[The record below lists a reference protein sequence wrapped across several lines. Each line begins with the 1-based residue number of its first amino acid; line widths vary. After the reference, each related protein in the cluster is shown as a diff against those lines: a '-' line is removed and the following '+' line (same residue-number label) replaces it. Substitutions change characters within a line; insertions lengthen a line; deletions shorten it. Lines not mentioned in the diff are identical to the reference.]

1 MCGLGCWPSC
11 GSAHVRSE
19 RQHGLCLPPCPVLP
33 GSARVVPPGSG
44 QALGWLGMPE
54 AWEGPTGR
62 WPNRC
67 LLALQLLWIPK
78 ERRERGRGERR
89 REMETERE
97 RETEGRDRERW
108 RQRDTERRR
117 EGDKDRQRKKERETE
132 RERQRA
138 RGEEQFNFILRFK

>member
-97 RETEGRDRERW
+97 RETEWE
-108 RQRDTERRR
+108 QRNI
-117 EGDKDRQRKKERETE
+117 QRVNDFGFSSTISSIYQSLASGNPTNIK
-132 RERQRA
+132 QI
-138 RGEEQFNFILRFK
+138 FYF